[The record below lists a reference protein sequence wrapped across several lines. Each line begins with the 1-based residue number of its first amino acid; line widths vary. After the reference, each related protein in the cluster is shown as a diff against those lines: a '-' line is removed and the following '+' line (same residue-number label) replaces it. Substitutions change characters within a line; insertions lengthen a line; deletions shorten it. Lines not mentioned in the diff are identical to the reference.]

1 MRKAQIEVGGVY
13 EVRVSGNLVP
23 VRIRGKHYISGW
35 DAENVLTGREIRVR
49 TAARL
54 RRAMSE
60 DQVQDALTRHQK
72 RP

>member
-23 VRIRGKHYISGW
+23 VRIRGKHYISGR
-35 DAENVLTGREIRVR
+35 DAENVITGRDVRIR

-54 RRAMSE
+54 RRPMSE
-60 DQVQDALTRHQK
+60 DVVDAAIQRHRG